1 VLLRLEDFEESDD
14 AGVAD
19 LLQDVDLLEDFPPT
33 IFIFYICF
41 VDTLNRYIFPGE
53 FVHAERN
60 LAKGSFAEQL
70 DKLVEVKRGV
80 RNLLVLLDICLD
92 VSY

>member
-1 VLLRLEDFEESDD
+1 
-14 AGVAD
+14 
-19 LLQDVDLLEDFPPT
+19 
-33 IFIFYICF
+33 
-41 VDTLNRYIFPGE
+41 
-53 FVHAERN
+53 VHAERN